1 MTLHE
6 TNEYNIIKKGGE
18 KMKTGEIKKQR
29 DYSLEH
35 KRRKEKKTRL
45 LVDIDKNKAD
55 AFTGA
60 LSKQGITFT
69 KWMNEQI
76 EKELSKRAK

>member
-1 MTLHE
+1 
-6 TNEYNIIKKGGE
+6 
-18 KMKTGEIKKQR
+18 MKTGEMKTGETKR
-29 DYSLEH
+29 PRNYSLEH

-69 KWMNEQI
+69 KWINEQI
-76 EKELSKRAK
+76 EIELSKRAK